1 MTRLPLERLAAC
13 CVAGWLSL
21 HVSGVRVA
29 SAESE
34 WPALLLGY
42 DAPRDCPTQS
52 EVKQAAIRLA
62 GQTHK
67 AQVIANVQ
75 IEKDS
80 QGYLARVRTHEG
92 SRQRLLRDI
101 SCTAVAEA
109 VEVLLA
115 LAIDPDAQVA
125 FPSSPSN
132 APAPAWPEARP
143 VSKLEASSP
152 SKMQQVPPLP
162 PGPPTQIVT
171 SRDPSRSITVITSA
185 LLGLDTGAL
194 PRLSEVASAQVGVGM
209 PRWALFGAGHM
220 WGKSKAELPGVK
232 GMGGDFSLWTVSGTA
247 CFWIAGTLPAV
258 DLCVGGEA
266 GRLSGESFGVRKPG
280 KGASLWL
287 APLAGISAK
296 LPVNPTLAL
305 VLGTEVAAP
314 LIRHGFYLQE
324 VGAEESSRV
333 YRPAP
338 FSARLN
344 FGLSLGFW

>member
-1 MTRLPLERLAAC
+1 MTRLPFERLAAC

-21 HVSGVRVA
+21 QVGGIRVA

-34 WPALLLGY
+34 SALLLGY
-42 DAPRDCPTQS
+42 DAPRDCPTQG

-80 QGYLARVRTHEG
+80 QGYLAHVRTHEG

-101 SCTAVAEA
+101 SCTGVAEA

-115 LAIDPDAQVA
+115 LAIDPDAQVELA
-125 FPSSPSN
+125 SSPSN
-132 APAPAWPEARP
+132 TTAPAWTDVRP
-143 VSKLEASSP
+143 FPKPDVSSFGRT
-152 SKMQQVPPLP
+152 QQVPPLP
-162 PGPPTQIVT
+162 PISPPAQSAAASV
-171 SRDPSRSITVITSA
+171 PSRSMTVVVSA
-185 LLGLDTGAL
+185 LLGLDVGTL
-194 PRLSEVASAQVGVGM
+194 PRVSEVASARLGVAR
-209 PRWALFGAGHM
+209 PRWALFGAGHL
-220 WGKSKAELPGVK
+220 WGHSKAELPDVK
-232 GMGGDFSLWTVSGTA
+232 GVGGNFSLWTVSGTA

-258 DLCVGGEA
+258 DVCVGGEA

-280 KGASLWL
+280 SGTSLWL
-287 APLAGISAK
+287 APLAGVSGTMPINSI
-296 LPVNPTLAL
+296 LAL
-305 VLGTEVAAP
+305 VLGAEVAAP
-314 LIRHGFYLQE
+314 LIRHPFYLQD
-324 VGAEESSRV
+324 VGTEDSRRL